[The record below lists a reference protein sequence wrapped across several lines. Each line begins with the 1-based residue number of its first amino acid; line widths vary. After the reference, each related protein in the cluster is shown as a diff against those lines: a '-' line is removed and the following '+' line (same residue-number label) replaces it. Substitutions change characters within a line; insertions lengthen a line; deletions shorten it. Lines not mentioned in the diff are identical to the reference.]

1 MKIEKIRFNI
11 YGLLLFLII
20 MIPNIIWF
28 IVPAKN
34 DILRAE
40 SVTPLIDNI
49 ASIFQALMILC
60 LCFTK
65 KQENKYGLS
74 SIVCVALYFICWTL
88 YYCSIVNVAIILAMC
103 VFPCLAFIFYEIKI
117 RNWLA
122 LVPTL
127 IFSLLHLAYGILNF
141 YIYTA

>member
-1 MKIEKIRFNI
+1 MKKIRFNI

-34 DILRAE
+34 DILRIE
-40 SVTPLIDNI
+40 SITPLIDNI
-49 ASIFQALMILC
+49 AGILQGMMILC
-60 LCFTK
+60 LCFINK

-74 SIVCVALYFICWTL
+74 SIVCVALYFISWIL
-88 YYCSIVNVAIILAMC
+88 YYCSIANIAIILAMC
-103 VFPCLAFIFYEIKI
+103 VFPCLAFIFYEIKT

-122 LVPTL
+122 LIPTL
-127 IFSLLHLAYGILNF
+127 IFSVLHLVHGILNF
-141 YIYTA
+141 GLR